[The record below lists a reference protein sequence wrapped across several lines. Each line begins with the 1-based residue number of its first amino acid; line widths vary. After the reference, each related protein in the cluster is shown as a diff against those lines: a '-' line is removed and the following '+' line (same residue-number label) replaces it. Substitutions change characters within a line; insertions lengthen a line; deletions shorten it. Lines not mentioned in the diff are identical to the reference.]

1 MYNSSTIIN
10 VFFNYGDWTSL
21 LFKSET
27 LNESDW
33 STMIKIYM
41 QENLISA
48 MDCLIH
54 HVWNT
59 PTKSKGRIKH
69 THTELECVMQ
79 AKSTFPS
86 LESLSIVSYKYSA
99 WLCKL
104 FIRKI
109 RNSKLGS
116 WNLEARGETESIDVS
131 LLLFDRSH
139 IICIPLTSCHLYFL
153 HA

>member
-59 PTKSKGRIKH
+59 PTKSKGSIKHTH

-79 AKSTFPS
+79 AKPTST
-86 LESLSIVSYKYSA
+86 A
-99 WLCKL
+99 WKPLNCKL
-104 FIRKI
+104 
-109 RNSKLGS
+109 
-116 WNLEARGETESIDVS
+116 
-131 LLLFDRSH
+131 
-139 IICIPLTSCHLYFL
+139 
-153 HA
+153 